1 MTRVR
6 LAARLLDAAG
16 NLYPSLIASTVCRI
30 LNQLLGIALLV
41 IAAEAIASTT
51 GIGVARGGQ
60 THLGGLITALVVIA
74 LVKAGLRYLEHY
86 LGHRV
91 AFTALQRLRELF
103 FTRLVP
109 QAPAATTGRAGA
121 ELTERASGDI
131 DRIEVFFA
139 HTFPP
144 AVSAVI
150 VPAAALTW
158 LGLTVDGML
167 ALTLAVIVVLMLAAP
182 VLTSRSTWRASADVA
197 GARGDL
203 AGHIGDDVHGIRE
216 VLTFGAQGRRLE
228 KLDDDGRALSKN
240 RSSVAR
246 IQAGRSALLVAL
258 QLIGLV
264 AVVVVGTTGGDI
276 ASGAAPA
283 AGDAP
288 AAVVASSAALATAT
302 ALAVFAGLW
311 VPVRGIENFSTG
323 LDAALAAAARVWEI
337 IDAAPTV
344 PDKGRAHPPTEPT
357 DITVD
362 TVTLRY
368 PGRESPALAEV
379 AARFRA
385 KAWSAVVGVSGSGK
399 STLATLLVRG
409 RDPES
414 GVVRLG
420 EVDVTDLPL
429 DVLRERIAFVTQHPT
444 LLSGSLADNLRLA
457 APEAEDELIDGAL
470 AIVALDD
477 WAAGLPDGLATRM
490 QGRGLTVSGGQLQRL
505 AIARALAGEPEV
517 LVLDEALSQLDATTA
532 STVRQ
537 RLAERRPELTV
548 IEITHRADLLP
559 DDTEVIVMDSGRVVE
574 HGPAGVLRQADGPF
588 TRVEARN
595 APGR

>member
-6 LAARLLDAAG
+6 LAARLIEAAG
-16 NLYPSLIASTVCRI
+16 NLYPSLIASTICRI

-41 IAAEAIASTT
+41 IAAMAIV
-51 GIGVARGGQ
+51 GVARGGEPR
-60 THLGGLITALVVIA
+60 LGALIIALVVIA

-103 FTRLVP
+103 FARLVP

-144 AVSAVI
+144 AVSAVV
-150 VPAAALTW
+150 VPAIALTW
-158 LGLTVDGML
+158 LGLAVDGTL
-167 ALTLAVIVVLMLAAP
+167 ALTLAVIVVLMLSAP
-182 VLTSRSTWRASADVA
+182 VLTSRSTWRASADA
-197 GARGDL
+197 ADARGDL

-216 VLTFGAQGRRLE
+216 VLTFGAQDRRLH
-228 KLDDDGRALSKN
+228 KLDADGRALSAS

-264 AVVVVGTTGGDI
+264 AVVVVGTAGGG
-276 ASGAAPA
+276 AS
-283 AGDAP
+283 D
-288 AAVVASSAALATAT
+288 AALATAT

-323 LDAALAAAARVWEI
+323 LDTALAAAARVWEI
-337 IDAAPTV
+337 IDAAPAV
-344 PDKGRAHPPTEPT
+344 PDNGTAHSPTGPT

-362 TVTLRY
+362 SVSLHY
-368 PGRESPALAEV
+368 PGRETPALAEV
-379 AARFRA
+379 VARFRA
-385 KAWSAVVGVSGSGK
+385 GTWSAVVGVSGSGK
-399 STLATLLVRG
+399 STLASLLVRG
-409 RDPES
+409 REPES
-414 GVVRLG
+414 GGVRLG
-420 EVDVTDLPL
+420 EVDATDLPL
-429 DVLRERIAFVTQHPT
+429 DVLRRRIAFVTQHPT
-444 LLSGSLADNLRLA
+444 LLSGSLAENLRLA
-457 APEAEDELIDGAL
+457 APEASDDLIDEAL
-470 AIVALDD
+470 SIVALDD
-477 WAAGLPDGLATRM
+477 WAAGLPEGLATRM

-505 AIARALAGEPEV
+505 AIARALVGEPEV
-517 LVLDEALSQLDATTA
+517 LVLDEALSQLDAATA
-532 STVRQ
+532 STVRH
-537 RLAERRPELTV
+537 RLAESRPELTV

-559 DDTEVIVMDSGRVVE
+559 DDTEVVVMDSGRLVE
-574 HGPAGVLRQADGPF
+574 HGPAGDLRRADGPF

>member
-16 NLYPSLIASTVCRI
+16 NLYPSLIASTICRI

-41 IAAEAIASTT
+41 IAAT
-51 GIGVARGGQ
+51 GIVGVARGGEPR
-60 THLGGLITALVVIA
+60 LGVLITALVVIA

-103 FTRLVP
+103 FARLVP

-144 AVSAVI
+144 AVSAVV

-158 LGLTVDGML
+158 LGLAVDGTL
-167 ALTLAVIVVLMLAAP
+167 ALTLAAIVVLMLAAP
-182 VLTSRSTWRASADVA
+182 ILTSRSTWRASADVA
-197 GARGDL
+197 GARGEL

-216 VLTFGAQGRRLE
+216 VLAFGAQDRRLG
-228 KLDDDGRALSKN
+228 KLDDDGRALSES

-264 AVVVVGTTGGDI
+264 AVVVVGTAGGAI
-276 ASGAAPA
+276 AGGGTPA
-283 AGDAP
+283 AGVAV
-288 AAVVASSAALATAT
+288 AAGGASDTALATAT

-337 IDAAPTV
+337 IDAAPAV
-344 PDKGRAHPPTEPT
+344 PDNGAAHLPKGPT

-362 TVTLRY
+362 SVTLHY
-368 PGRESPALAEV
+368 PGRATPALAEV

-385 KAWSAVVGVSGSGK
+385 ATWSAVVGVSGSGK
-399 STLATLLVRG
+399 STLASLLVRG

-414 GVVRLG
+414 GAVRLG
-420 EVDVTDLPL
+420 EVDITDLPL

-457 APEAEDELIDGAL
+457 APGARVGLIDEAL
-470 AIVALDD
+470 EIVALGD
-477 WAAGLPDGLATRM
+477 WTAGLPEGLETKM

-505 AIARALAGEPEV
+505 AIARALVSEPEV

-537 RLAERRPELTV
+537 RLAEHRPELTV

-559 DDTEVIVMDSGRVVE
+559 DDAEVVVMDSGRLVE
-574 HGPAGVLRQADGPF
+574 HGPAGVLRRADGPF
-588 TRVEARN
+588 ARVEARN

>member
-16 NLYPSLIASTVCRI
+16 NLYPSLIASMICRI

-41 IAAEAIASTT
+41 IAATAIV
-51 GIGVARGGQ
+51 GVARGGES
-60 THLGGLITALVVIA
+60 HLGALIIALAVIA

-103 FTRLVP
+103 FARLVP

-144 AVSAVI
+144 AVSAVV

-158 LGLTVDGML
+158 LGLAVDGTL
-167 ALTLAVIVVLMLAAP
+167 ALTLALIIVLMLAAP

-197 GARGDL
+197 DTRGEL

-216 VLTFGAQGRRLE
+216 VLAFSAQDRRLE
-228 KLDDDGRALSKN
+228 KLEVDGRALSAN
-240 RSSVAR
+240 RTSVAR
-246 IQAGRSALLVAL
+246 IQAGRSAVLVAL

-264 AVVVVGTTGGDI
+264 AVVVVGMAVAGGVP
-276 ASGAAPA
+276 G
-283 AGDAP
+283 
-288 AAVVASSAALATAT
+288 AALATAT

-337 IDAAPTV
+337 IDAAPAV
-344 PDKGRAHPPTEPT
+344 PDTGTAHLPKGPT
-357 DITVD
+357 DITVGS
-362 TVTLRY
+362 VTLHY
-368 PGRESPALAEV
+368 PGRETPALSEV

-385 KAWSAVVGVSGSGK
+385 RTWSAVVGVSGSGK
-399 STLATLLVRG
+399 STLASLLVRG

-414 GVVRLG
+414 GAVRLG
-420 EVDVTDLPL
+420 EVDITDLPL
-429 DVLRERIAFVTQHPT
+429 DLLRERIAFVTQHPT

-457 APEAEDELIDGAL
+457 APEAREELIDEVL
-470 AIVALDD
+470 EIVSLGD
-477 WAAGLPDGLATRM
+477 WAAGLPEGLETKM

-505 AIARALAGEPEV
+505 AIARALVGEPEV

-537 RLAERRPELTV
+537 RLAEHRPELTV

-559 DDTEVIVMDSGRVVE
+559 DDTAVVVMDSGRLVE
-574 HGPAGVLRQADGPF
+574 HGPAGVLRRSDGLF

>member
-16 NLYPSLIASTVCRI
+16 NLYPSLIASTICRI

-41 IAAEAIASTT
+41 IAATAIVD
-51 GIGVARGGQ
+51 VARGGEP
-60 THLGGLITALVVIA
+60 HLGALITALVAIA

-103 FTRLVP
+103 FARLVP

-158 LGLTVDGML
+158 LGLAVDGTL

-182 VLTSRSTWRASADVA
+182 VLSSRSTWRASADVA
-197 GARGDL
+197 DARGEL
-203 AGHIGDDVHGIRE
+203 AGHIGDDIHGIRE
-216 VLTFGAQGRRLE
+216 VLTFGAQARRLE
-228 KLDDDGRALSKN
+228 KLDADGRSLSAS

-264 AVVVVGTTGGDI
+264 AVVMVVTNGVEI
-276 ASGAAPA
+276 
-283 AGDAP
+283 AGDAGS
-288 AAVVASSAALATAT
+288 AAVGVASDAALATAT

-337 IDAAPTV
+337 IDAAPAV
-344 PDKGRAHPPTEPT
+344 PDNGTAHPPTGPT

-362 TVTLRY
+362 SVTLHY
-368 PGRESPALAEV
+368 PGRETPALAEV

-385 KAWSAVVGVSGSGK
+385 GTWSAVVGVSGSGK
-399 STLATLLVRG
+399 STLASLLVRG

-414 GVVRLG
+414 GAVRLG
-420 EVDVTDLPL
+420 EIDAKDLPL

-444 LLSGSLADNLRLA
+444 LLSGTLADNLRLA
-457 APEAEDELIDGAL
+457 APEASDDLIDEAL

-477 WAAGLPDGLATRM
+477 WAAGLPEGLATPM

-505 AIARALAGEPEV
+505 AIARALVGEPEV

-537 RLAERRPELTV
+537 RLAQHRPELTV

-559 DDTEVIVMDSGRVVE
+559 DDTEVIVMDSGRLVE
-574 HGPAGVLRQADGPF
+574 QGPAGELRRADGPF

-595 APGR
+595 RPGR

>member
-1 MTRVR
+1 VTRVR

-16 NLYPSLIASTVCRI
+16 NLYPSLIASTICRI
-30 LNQLLGIALLV
+30 LNQVLGIALLV
-41 IAAEAIASTT
+41 IAATAIV
-51 GIGVARGGQ
+51 GVARGGQ
-60 THLGGLITALVVIA
+60 PHLGALITMLVVIA

-103 FTRLVP
+103 FARLVP

-144 AVSAVI
+144 AVSAVV
-150 VPAAALTW
+150 VPAVALTW
-158 LGLTVDGML
+158 LGLAVDGTL
-167 ALTLAVIVVLMLAAP
+167 ALTLAVIVILMLAAP

-197 GARGDL
+197 DTRGEL

-216 VLTFGAQGRRLE
+216 VLAFGAQDRRLE
-228 KLDDDGRALSKN
+228 KLDDDGRALSAN
-240 RSSVAR
+240 HSSVAR
-246 IQAGRSALLVAL
+246 IQAGRSALLVAF

-264 AVVVVGTTGGDI
+264 AVVVVGTAEAGI
-276 ASGAAPA
+276 AVSGVP
-283 AGDAP
+283 D
-288 AAVVASSAALATAT
+288 AALATAT

-337 IDAAPTV
+337 IDAAPAV
-344 PDKGRAHPPTEPT
+344 PDNGTAHPPKDLF

-362 TVTLRY
+362 SVTLHY
-368 PGRESPALAEV
+368 PGRETPVLAEV

-385 KAWSAVVGVSGSGK
+385 GTWSAVVGVSGSGK
-399 STLATLLVRG
+399 STLASLLVRG
-409 RDPES
+409 RDPEF
-414 GVVRLG
+414 GTVRLG
-420 EVDVTDLPL
+420 DVDITDLPL

-444 LLSGSLADNLRLA
+444 LLAGSLAENLGLA
-457 APEAEDELIDGAL
+457 APEARGELIKEAL
-470 AIVALDD
+470 EIVALED
-477 WAAGLPDGLATRM
+477 WAAGLPEGLETKM

-505 AIARALAGEPEV
+505 AIARALVGEPEV

-532 STVRQ
+532 RTVRQ
-537 RLAERRPELTV
+537 RLAESRPELTV

-559 DDTEVIVMDSGRVVE
+559 DDTEVVVMDSGRLVE
-574 HGPAGVLRQADGPF
+574 HGPAGELRRADGPF

-595 APGR
+595 TPGR